1 MTTNC
6 KLYYEAEM
14 LNGRLKIFT
23 DFRKITKDNI
33 GEVLAKAYALFS
45 TNLKD
50 IEYLYWYYRG
60 VQPIL
65 YRKKDIRPEINN
77 KIVENHAYSIVQFR
91 TGYLLEKPIQY
102 VARKD
107 STNIDMLNQY
117 NDFNVLESKESGDK
131 KIANWRAI
139 CGTAYR
145 LSLPNKKY
153 SKDSRND
160 SPHTVS
166 TVSPLKAFVVYSS
179 DIGERPML
187 GVIILKEKD
196 INGNET
202 IKLQAWTENMYYI
215 FDYGSRTIIKSEA
228 HTYGMIPLIE
238 YPNGE
243 ERMGAFE
250 MVLPMLDALNTIQSN
265 RVDGIEQFIQAIMV
279 FKNVEITK
287 EMLQTLKDLG
297 AINISDSGEVKA
309 NIEYLSQELN
319 QEQVQKLK
327 SDLLTNIYKICG
339 IPQQNGSGG
348 GNNGAT
354 EIHDGWTEA
363 EAKAQEDEL
372 SFKTSEQQFIKLS
385 LNIDKTLTR
394 NKVDLSLADI
404 DIKFTRRNY
413 ENLTQKVNALNI
425 MLVSGK
431 VAPRVA
437 FATCGLFADPEE
449 AYLASQQYIE
459 EQAQKAVNQNGKD

>member
-1 MTTNC
+1 
-6 KLYYEAEM
+6 M

-23 DFRKITKDNI
+23 NFRKVTDENI
-33 GEVLAKAYALFS
+33 GQVLAEAYPLFCD
-45 TNLKD
+45 NLKD
-50 IEYLYWYYRG
+50 IEFLYWYYRG

-65 YRKKDIRPEINN
+65 FRKKEIRPEINN

-107 STNIDMLNQY
+107 TTDINMVNLY
-117 NDFNVLESKESGDK
+117 NDFNVIESKETGDK
-131 KIANWRAI
+131 QIANWRAI
-139 CGTAYR
+139 CGTGYR

-153 SKDSRND
+153 NPRDLNA
-160 SPHTVS
+160 SPYS
-166 TVSPLKAFVVYSS
+166 INTVSPFKAFVIYSS
-179 DIGERPML
+179 DIGEKPL
-187 GVIILKEKD
+187 VGVIVLKEKD
-196 INGNET
+196 ATGKEI
-202 IKLQAWTENMYYI
+202 IKLQAWTDEKFYV
-215 FDYGSRTIIKSEA
+215 FEYGSRTLLSKQP

-250 MVLPMLDALNTIQSN
+250 MVIPMLDALNTIQSN

-279 FKNVEITK
+279 FKNVEIT
-287 EMLQTLKDLG
+287 EAMLKTLKDLG

-309 NIEYLSQELN
+309 NVDYLSQELN

-327 SDLLTNIYKICG
+327 SDILSNIYKICG
-339 IPQQNGSGG
+339 IPQQNGGGG
-348 GNNGAT
+348 GNNGAV

-372 SFKTSEQQFIKLS
+372 SFKTSEQRFIKLT
-385 LNIDKTLTR
+385 LNIAKTLTY
-394 NKVDLSLADI
+394 NKVALSVADI

-413 ENLTQKVNALNI
+413 ENLTQKVNALVL
-425 MLVSGK
+425 MLQNGK
-431 VAPRVA
+431 IAPKLA
-437 FATCGLFADPEE
+437 FTTCGLFSDPEE
-449 AYLASQQYIE
+449 AYKASEEYLA
-459 EQAQKAVNQNGKD
+459 KVGVNNGNGEN